1 MAAVLYVPMLLY
13 VVLCSYGELTKLG
26 FN

>member
-13 VVLCSYGELTKLG
+13 VLCSYGELTKLG